1 MKLKKYIE
9 YNYSGS
15 QKAFA
20 REHDLLESVVS
31 FLCNGIPVGR
41 ESMLKIKRATGG
53 EVTLDDMTEN
63 NG

>member
-9 YNYSGS
+9 DNYSGH
-15 QKAFA
+15 QKSFA

-31 FLCNGIPVGR
+31 FLCNGKPVGR

-53 EVTLDDMTEN
+53 EVTLDDMTE
-63 NG
+63 